1 MLGIEGFK
9 TKKELKG
16 AVGSVPRFIETSF
29 FGNQYE
35 GADGKYVVVGP
46 HPTVRKWFA
55 ELTIVD
61 GRIQKV
67 A

>member
-1 MLGIEGFK
+1 MLGIQGFR
-9 TKKELKG
+9 TKKELKAATG
-16 AVGSVPRFIETSF
+16 TVPHFIETSF
-29 FGNQYE
+29 FGDEYK
-35 GADGKYVVVGP
+35 GDGIYAVVGP
-46 HPTVRKWFA
+46 HPTVRNWFA

>member
-1 MLGIEGFK
+1 MMGIEGFK
-9 TKKELKG
+9 TKKELKEAIG
-16 AVGSVPRFIETSF
+16 TRPHFIETSI
-29 FGNQYE
+29 FGDEYK
-35 GADGKYVVVGP
+35 GDGNYAVVGP

-67 A
+67 R